1 MRAVIIGP
9 LRRLGRRRPIAL
21 SRYRHNTAAHSA
33 TSPERFAVWNSPT
46 TGAEIAAIAKQR
58 QSRTPTILNAA
69 STAASISTANVIS
82 ATVFGS
88 VVSGPN
94 TNAATGGDA
103 NAKPPATSPGWYGD
117 APCSNSRAA
126 GT

>member
-1 MRAVIIGP
+1 MTIPARATTADPAAALDLRVTTRKAIIGHGNSFSATDIP
-9 LRRLGRRRPIAL
+9 AAAAATIAL

-69 STAASISTANVIS
+69 STAASISTA
-82 ATVFGS
+82 
-88 VVSGPN
+88 
-94 TNAATGGDA
+94 
-103 NAKPPATSPGWYGD
+103 
-117 APCSNSRAA
+117 
-126 GT
+126 